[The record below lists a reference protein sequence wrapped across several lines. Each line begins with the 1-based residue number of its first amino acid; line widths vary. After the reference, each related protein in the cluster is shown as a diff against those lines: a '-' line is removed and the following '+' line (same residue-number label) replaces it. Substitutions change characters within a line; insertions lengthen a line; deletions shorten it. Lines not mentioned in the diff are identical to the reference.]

1 MRRVQGV
8 RIDDVSQMYHLHT
21 KIPFVWVGTDTNGS
35 RHAIHVWINDKSEGL
50 ELFEILRQA
59 KEIGGDDEAI
69 HLS

>member
-1 MRRVQGV
+1 
-8 RIDDVSQMYHLHT
+8 MYHLHT
-21 KIPFVWVGTDTNGS
+21 KIPFVLVGTDTNGS
-35 RHAIHVWINDKSEGL
+35 RHAIHALDNDKSEGL